1 MSEAFDNTFDSRKTL
16 LWDRSKVLNPVSV
29 EFNSKNLKNIW
40 LDIKIW
46 KSLSGHKEKE
56 LVLEGECA
64 VDLDEILMNSN
75 SLMGVK
81 RDLFILNENIGFI
94 DLFMD
99 VDSDYLHINKPLG
112 VMNDEAISVTPR
124 RKLSFFEPSSK
135 NEELVTLQ
143 KLKFSLKELLIK
155 KSKNW
160 TFDFDMKAFTTEI
173 FPILDQLLHCIASSC
188 KAETNFMFNYKNTAE
203 IEMGQQD
210 LIEILKLL
218 VDHFTDFDHRI
229 EIIAINL
236 IINIL
241 RRGELMLDH
250 MSAVENQ
257 TWTSQKLERAIMYQ
271 YCHYRLLK
279 NSILKINKVLKD
291 EEKELYDLVMV
302 LSYLRVKPFR
312 KALLNMAGV
321 KLSSEERD
329 RSSDA
334 FSSTYRAAW
343 SWDEYFFNFLKFDPR
358 AAGNEE
364 ILEEALAPLA
374 RNMKPNDSLILKFI
388 SDLFKHVKE
397 YQNIP
402 PERFSEVI
410 GYQVWRDQLIY
421 YFLAGE
427 SSANPELILNLI
439 SVMIHDTKDFLL
451 INQKLDDL
459 IKDPKKFDFVFS
471 IKMSFLSQWC
481 LKTWNIQK
489 QIPFQFNSDNLFEYL
504 DRFHQEGDVAKLQL
518 VLIFVFNFFHIF
530 PLNLRMQT
538 LDIFSEMH
546 FDLMTHW
553 CSFVRKLIQLL
564 FVYRFISMF
573 EERGEADFQIKSLLE
588 KINAVSVFG
597 KEYKNALFVWE
608 RKSAVQKRKFPLSK
622 LKESILEQETQTL
635 LLFNPRE
642 SIFSFLFVE
651 EKSLKMNRRRSST
664 RNTGLG
670 SENLPYCHTA
680 SEEFNTIL
688 KGYIVSKYRRTRDPL
703 DLPQVLD
710 RRFVDKSE
718 IDG

>member
-29 EFNSKNLKNIW
+29 DFNSKNLKNIW

-64 VDLDEILMNSN
+64 VDLDEILMNIN

-81 RDLFILNENIGFI
+81 RELFILNENIGFI

-124 RKLSFFEPSSK
+124 RKLSFFESSSK

-143 KLKFSLKELLIK
+143 KLKFSLKELLVK

-173 FPILDQLLHCIASSC
+173 FPILDQLLCCIVSSC
-188 KAETNFMFNYKNTAE
+188 KAETNFMFNYKNTTE
-203 IEMGQQD
+203 IEIGQQD

-271 YCHYRLLK
+271 YCHYQLLK
-279 NSILKINKVLKD
+279 NSILKVNKVLKD

-312 KALLNMAGV
+312 TALLNMAGV
-321 KLSSEERD
+321 KLSTEERN

-358 AAGNEE
+358 AAANEE
-364 ILEEALAPLA
+364 ILEEALAPLT
-374 RNMKPNDSLILKFI
+374 RNMKPNDTFILKFI

-397 YQNIP
+397 YQNIS

-427 SSANPELILNLI
+427 SSASSELILNLI

-451 INQKLDDL
+451 INQKLDDF
-459 IKDPKKFDFVFS
+459 IKDPKKFDFIFS

-597 KEYKNALFVWE
+597 TEYKNALFVWE
-608 RKSAVQKRKFPLSK
+608 RKSAVQKRKFPLTK
-622 LKESILEQETQTL
+622 LKESILEQESQTL

-670 SENLPYCHTA
+670 SENLPYCHAA

-688 KGYIVSKYRRTRDPL
+688 KAYKVSNYRRTRDPL